1 MGEKTR
7 FFLVN
12 FARGIAWLAA
22 LVLAFIIIR
31 KNIDLNFLTWLEPIF
46 DNTPLI
52 FTVYTLSE
60 LFFGIIPPE
69 LFMMWALRTE
79 SLKDYVFYVSLFSV
93 ISYLSGFA
101 GFLFGSFL
109 NKTIVFR
116 YIRRRFLG
124 KYHSMLQK
132 YGFFLI
138 LVAAL
143 TPLPFSGISMVVGSL
158 HYPVPRY
165 LLWAASRFLRF
176 FVYAFIIWE
185 AGYLI

>member
-1 MGEKTR
+1 MS
-7 FFLVN
+7 
-12 FARGIAWLAA
+12 RGLAWLAI
-22 LVLAFIIIR
+22 LVFLFIFIR
-31 KNIDLNFLTWLEPIF
+31 SNVDVNFLNWLEPLF
-46 DNTPLI
+46 ENTWLI
-52 FTVYTLSE
+52 FTIYTLSE

-69 LFMMWALRTE
+69 FFMLWALQ
-79 SLKDYVFYVSLFSV
+79 KGNIWDYTFYVSLFFI
-93 ISYLSGFA
+93 ISYLSGVA

-109 NKTIVFR
+109 NKTILFR

-143 TPLPFSGISMVVGSL
+143 TPIPFSGISMLVGSL
-158 HYPVPRY
+158 HYPWQKY
-165 LLWAASRFLRF
+165 LWWASSRLIRF
-176 FVYAFIIWE
+176 IVYALIIWE